1 MKVDEIFPHVVGD
14 RSTLKERLLRSALD
28 RGISQEDTEKVL
40 ADIPEPILDAGA
52 FLDKMTGLWRYEFGI
67 PFTINGSYVWGA
79 HMWIPVDHLDR
90 AIATARQ
97 RLIDTERA
105 IYYARLN
112 DIEKH
117 AETLAE
123 MIPGNKISKDVA
135 SKFEA
140 SGYGVG
146 NTTIDW
152 VFQLP
157 DRRVLLEVKSRSKDF
172 IEQISNKRYGNAMP
186 EPDHDPALLFQSVEK
201 KLKPADPDETLQ
213 GVWIGT
219 HLQQHASKLNGAFAA
234 LDSTKVHFAILGDW
248 ESDIH
253 VLVGRDKDRE
263 FLYSL
268 FNAHPSSRFTFMPSA

>member
-1 MKVDEIFPHVVGD
+1 MAINAVSRTMKVDEIFPHVVGD
-14 RSTLKERLLRSALD
+14 RSTLKERLLRSYLD

-40 ADIPEPILDAGA
+40 ADIPAPILDAGA

-90 AIATARQ
+90 AI
-97 RLIDTERA
+97 
-105 IYYARLN
+105 YYARLN
-112 DIEKH
+112 DIGKH

-140 SGYGVG
+140 SGYGIG

-172 IEQISNKRYGNAMP
+172 IEQISNERGGNAMP

-201 KLKPADPDETLQ
+201 KLKPADPEKTLQ

-219 HLQQHASKLNGAFAA
+219 HLQQHESKLNGAFAA

-253 VLVGRDKDRE
+253 VLVGRDQDRE

-268 FNAHPSSRFTFMPSA
+268 FNAHPSSRFTFMPSE